1 MVDKIDLG
9 QAEQN
14 CSLNC
19 TYDQLFVL
27 HCTADWRKH
36 GLSIVN
42 KFQKVCEIT
51 KLSFVK
57 LGYDENGWMSK
68 KEMYRF
74 ELALDVCAIGAQ
86 GKCSKPSTSRACNE
100 DYAATP
106 SYIRLNL

>member
-1 MVDKIDLG
+1 MGKLKKWF
-9 QAEQN
+9 
-14 CSLNC
+14 SSF
-19 TYDQLFVL
+19 FV
-27 HCTADWRKH
+27 
-36 GLSIVN
+36 
-42 KFQKVCEIT
+42 
-51 KLSFVK
+51 FVFLK
-57 LGYDENGWMSK
+57 NGRMSK